1 MFTTIL
7 GIPAHPLLIHF
18 AVVLV
23 PLLIGVAVVYALWP
37 AARNRLDWA
46 LALLA
51 VAAPIAAWFARI
63 SGLNFKQR
71 LIDRKLTSPQNLVKI
86 AQHQSYGT
94 KTLWWTVALAVV
106 ALAMLYYDRFVRRGA
121 RFSDPVWLVGT
132 VVTIVLGTIVGYY
145 VFRTGDTGAHIVWS
159 GF

>member
-1 MFTTIL
+1 LFTTIL
-7 GIPAHPLLIHF
+7 GIPAHPLLVHF
-18 AVVLV
+18 AVVFV
-23 PLLIGVAVVYALWP
+23 PLLIGVAVVYTLWP
-37 AARNRLDWA
+37 AARSRLDWA

-51 VAAPIAAWFARI
+51 VVAPFAAWFARI

-86 AQHQSYGT
+86 AQHQSFGT

-106 ALAMLYYDRFVRRGA
+106 ALAMLYYDHFVRRGA

-132 VVTIVLGTIVGYY
+132 VVTIVLGAIAGYY